1 MSVRALI
8 PLLALV
14 LSSCAS
20 SEEDNRQ
27 RFIHMNDDSI
37 GHTIIINGDTPYRV
51 LETADLA
58 IKNYIYRDKKG
69 GEWMR
74 VVELQII
81 KSWKFLSNQDLCVSE
96 IYYGPS

>member
-8 PLLALV
+8 LLLVLV

-27 RFIHMNDDSI
+27 RFIRMNDDSI
-37 GHTIIINGDTPYRV
+37 GHNIIINGDAPYRV
-51 LETADLA
+51 LETADPA
-58 IKNYIYRDKKG
+58 IKNYIYRDEKG
-69 GEWMR
+69 CEWMK
-74 VVELQII
+74 VVELQVIQ
-81 KSWKFLSNQDLCVSE
+81 SWKFLSNQDLCVSE